1 MWDDPG
7 AIAAI
12 LGALFLGGIL
22 KGATGAGVP
31 VVAVPVMVLF
41 VELPV
46 AISVIAVVNLVTN
59 STQGWRY
66 RGEHHDRR
74 FSVIFASS
82 VGFGTVIGTI
92 VLASAPPSALL
103 LTLAAVVLVY
113 IAFRISSPDW
123 VLARGRARQLAAPLG
138 TLGGVLQGATGI
150 SAPVTLTFL
159 NALGLTRPEFIAT
172 VTAAFTAMALP
183 QVITLWVYDLIDI
196 ERLLLGMSASL
207 VVFAGMPVGAFLAR
221 RFGDRIFDRVIL
233 ALLAAISVRLIYG
246 ALT

>member
-1 MWDDPG
+1 MWSDPG

-59 STQGWRY
+59 STQSWQY
-66 RGEHHDRR
+66 RDRHPDRR
-74 FSVIFASS
+74 FSVLFAS
-82 VGFGTVIGTI
+82 GCGLGTVFGTI

-103 LTLAAVVLVY
+103 LTLAVVVLTY
-113 IAFRISSPDW
+113 IAFRLSSPNW
-123 VLARGRARQLAAPLG
+123 VLARDRGRRLAAPLG
-138 TLGGVLQGATGI
+138 TLGGILQGATGI

-159 NALGLTRPEFIAT
+159 NALALTRTEFIAT
-172 VTAAFTAMALP
+172 VTAAFSAMALP
-183 QVITLWVYDLIDI
+183 QVITLWLYGFVDLQ
-196 ERLLLGMSASL
+196 RLLLGLSASF
-207 VVFAGMPVGAFLAR
+207 VVFAGMPAGAFLAR

-233 ALLAAISVRLIYG
+233 ALLAVISVRLIYG

>member
-1 MWDDPG
+1 MWSDPG

-59 STQGWRY
+59 STQGWQY
-66 RGEHHDRR
+66 RDRHPDRR

-82 VGFGTVIGTI
+82 VGLGTVFGTI

-103 LTLAAVVLVY
+103 LVLAIVVLTY
-113 IAFRISSPDW
+113 IGFRLSSPNW
-123 VLARGRARQLAAPLG
+123 VLAHDRGRQLAAPLG

-172 VTAAFTAMALP
+172 VTAAFFAMALP
-183 QVITLWVYDLIDI
+183 QVVTLWIYDLMDI
-196 ERLLLGMSASL
+196 ERLFLGVSASL
-207 VVFAGMPVGAFLAR
+207 VVFAGMPVGSFLAR
-221 RFGDRIFDRVIL
+221 RFGDRIFDRAIL

>member
-1 MWDDPG
+1 MWNDPG

-66 RGEHHDRR
+66 RGQHPDRR

-82 VGFGTVIGTI
+82 VGLGTVFGTI

-113 IAFRISSPDW
+113 IAFRLSSPNW
-123 VLARGRARQLAAPLG
+123 VLGRDRGRQLAGPLG
-138 TLGGVLQGATGI
+138 TLGGILQGATGI

-159 NALGLTRPEFIAT
+159 NALALTRTEFIAT

-183 QVITLWVYDLIDI
+183 QVITLWLYGFLDL
-196 ERLLLGMSASL
+196 ERFLLGLSASF

-233 ALLAAISVRLIYG
+233 ALLAAISVRLIHG